1 VRLSCFRAYSDS
13 EAHPEKKSS
22 HVPPSPEKA
31 RLSASSDPV
40 GGPLGDELV
49 SALHKEAERL
59 RHALVEQ
66 ESLTKGPWFAQKW
79 LGIDKNAWMRSLGY
93 QASLATA

>member
-1 VRLSCFRAYSDS
+1 M
-13 EAHPEKKSS
+13 
-22 HVPPSPEKA
+22 
-31 RLSASSDPV
+31 
-40 GGPLGDELV
+40 GDELV
-49 SALHKEAERL
+49 SALHREAERL

-93 QASLATA
+93 QASLATAELRGS